1 MPPDERTTPMNAL
14 RSAGLALT
22 VALLCVSPTRA
33 QSPTEPPDETT
44 ATTATA
50 APTQDEPAAAP
61 GVARAVLFTSEN
73 CPHCADVI
81 YRVLP
86 DIQTLFGSQLEVL
99 QFKTQDPYGDILYQM
114 AYELFMPPDSG
125 REVPVMVIGDRLLV
139 GVGAIRDEFPVL
151 VQTHLSQGGVDW
163 PAIPGLRESIAQAQ
177 SPAAAPAE
185 PTEIDTE
192 EPPATVEP
200 TQEPATPTPA
210 ATPVPTPEPSQGL
223 LAGSAGKALLLV
235 ALLAFLGI
243 LLAAV
248 RFIAGRRSA

>member
-1 MPPDERTTPMNAL
+1 MNAL

-22 VALLCVSPTRA
+22 VALLCVSPARA

-50 APTQDEPAAAP
+50 APTKDEPAAAPAAP

-114 AYELFMPPDSG
+114 AYELFMPPESG

-177 SPAAAPAE
+177 SPAAPLAE

-210 ATPVPTPEPSQGL
+210 ATPVPTPHRRGL